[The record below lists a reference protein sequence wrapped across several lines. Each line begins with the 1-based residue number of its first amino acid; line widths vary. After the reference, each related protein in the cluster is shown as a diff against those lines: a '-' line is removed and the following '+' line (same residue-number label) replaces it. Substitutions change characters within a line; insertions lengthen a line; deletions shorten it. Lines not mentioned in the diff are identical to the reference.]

1 MTLITFKMP
10 AYPNLRIETMI
21 AKTLELRGHLS
32 GTTRAGKK
40 INRPDQKKG
49 G

>member
-1 MTLITFKMP
+1 MTLITFKLP
-10 AYPNLRIETMI
+10 ACPNLRIETMI
-21 AKTLELRGHLS
+21 AKVLELGRHQG
-32 GTTRAGKK
+32 GANRPGKK